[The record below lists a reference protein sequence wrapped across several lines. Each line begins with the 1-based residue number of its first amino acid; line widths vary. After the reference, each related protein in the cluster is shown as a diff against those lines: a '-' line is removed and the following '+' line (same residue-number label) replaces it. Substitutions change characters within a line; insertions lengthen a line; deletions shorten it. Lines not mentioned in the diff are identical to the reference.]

1 MSTSAFI
8 LALGETG
15 KQFVER
21 MIKAVFG
28 ALGALVVC
36 HLAQAG
42 ELPQKG
48 VCAHRGAASIRPE
61 NTVPAF
67 QEAAKL
73 GAQMIEFDVW
83 LTKDGEAVIM
93 HDASVNR
100 TTDGHGKI
108 ADLTLAEIRSLDAG
122 VKKGPKFKGLK
133 VPTLDEAL
141 AVMPTNVWLNVHLKE
156 GPAAARV
163 AAEALKRTNRLR
175 QALLACS
182 APGAAAARSVAPEI
196 KICCMDRQRGK
207 MNDYVQAAIEQK
219 ADFIQLLAP
228 PPADLKD
235 VVAKLQAQGIRVNYY
250 GIESSEGLRKLFEVG
265 VDFPLVNDVAAGL
278 KVAGEFGVKPNVP
291 AP

>member
-1 MSTSAFI
+1 
-8 LALGETG
+8 
-15 KQFVER
+15 
-21 MIKAVFG
+21 MIKAVCA
-28 ALGALVVC
+28 ALGAFVVC
-36 HLAQAG
+36 HLAQAA

-48 VCAHRGAASIRPE
+48 VCAHRGASSIRPE

-108 ADLTLAEIRSLDAG
+108 ADLTLAEIQSLDAG
-122 VKKGPKFKGLK
+122 VKKGPRFKGLK

-141 AVMPTNVWLNVHLKE
+141 AAMPTNVWLNVHLKE
-156 GPAAARV
+156 GAAAARV
-163 AAEALKRTNRLR
+163 AAETLKRTNRLR
-175 QALLACS
+175 QAVMACS
-182 APGAAAARSVAPEI
+182 APAAAAARSVAPGI
-196 KICCMDRQRGK
+196 RICCMDRQQGK

-228 PPADLKD
+228 PPTDLKD
-235 VVAKLQAQGIRVNYY
+235 LMAKLKAHAIRVNYY
-250 GIESSEGLRKLFEVG
+250 GIESPEGLRKLFEVG

-278 KVAGEFGVKPNVP
+278 KVAGDFGVKPNVP